1 MPGLHRN
8 FLSLK
13 LAGRKAVSIPRR
25 SRNSSKMLLST
36 LPNLI
41 NRLIWPSPNFQRL
54 GCTLQNSL
62 ANPSSPHSSLCS
74 NPNLGDP
81 VKRIFKR
88 QINDSG
94 DQYPYNTI
102 GKIFAGANLNF
113 ASPLW
118 TGTGVLV
125 GPDLLLTA
133 SRSSLGSARVVDA
146 LRSFL

>member
-1 MPGLHRN
+1 
-8 FLSLK
+8 
-13 LAGRKAVSIPRR
+13 
-25 SRNSSKMLLST
+25 
-36 LPNLI
+36 
-41 NRLIWPSPNFQRL
+41 
-54 GCTLQNSL
+54 
-62 ANPSSPHSSLCS
+62 
-74 NPNLGDP
+74 LGDP